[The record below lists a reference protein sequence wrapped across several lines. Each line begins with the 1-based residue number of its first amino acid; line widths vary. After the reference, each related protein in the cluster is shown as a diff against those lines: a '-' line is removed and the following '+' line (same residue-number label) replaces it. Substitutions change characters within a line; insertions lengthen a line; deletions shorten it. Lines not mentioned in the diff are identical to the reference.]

1 MAIRPVRA
9 QDGTPDDMPDR
20 AGKDL
25 PAGVELYHLRP
36 DGGILLA
43 DREGSRELGPER
55 EFLRF
60 IDDGQF
66 AHYLVGDAATSP
78 ERPSN
83 ATVKL
88 GVVGP
93 RSAFT
98 PHAHG
103 GEHFVLSLGH
113 AACGLYDGVRGR
125 VTDVPLAPGMLI
137 RIPEMMPHS
146 FANRGDSPLT
156 ILAANTG
163 YGIDHEDYAITAAV
177 SCSAASRATSAERPR
192 AARRPVSSA
201 SSASGSS
208 RSSRF
213 SWASAAFSES
223 RWVET
228 ETYSPAAIDI
238 DPASS
243 PARPAVSSA
252 AWDSV
257 APATPTTRP
266 AVETTPSLAPSTAA
280 RSQLR
285 REPRPPPWA
294 SSCSGASVTRG
305 ASVTPGASH
314 PAGHQTRTDP
324 PGAKAGLVAPAGTSL
339 RGSAI
344 SSTAGP
350 WTAARESRYG
360 RSKP

>member
-1 MAIRPVRA
+1 MAVRPVRQVRA
-9 QDGTPDDMPDR
+9 QDRIPDGIPGR
-20 AGKDL
+20 VPRDL
-25 PAGVELYHLRP
+25 PGGVELYHLRP

-66 AHYLVGDAATSP
+66 AHYLVGDAGTSP

-113 AACGLYDGVRGR
+113 ASCGLYDEVRGR

-146 FANRGDSPLT
+146 FANRGDAPLT

-163 YGIDHEDYAITAAV
+163 YGIDHEDYAITAAE
-177 SCSAASRATSAERPR
+177 AERRAQSPGGSPAGGR
-192 AARRPVSSA
+192 TAVAAEPVTDYRALAAELRDIERAQRVHGIAATTVRERLAAR
-201 SSASGSS
+201 
-208 RSSRF
+208 
-213 SWASAAFSES
+213 
-223 RWVET
+223 
-228 ETYSPAAIDI
+228 
-238 DPASS
+238 
-243 PARPAVSSA
+243 
-252 AWDSV
+252 
-257 APATPTTRP
+257 
-266 AVETTPSLAPSTAA
+266 
-280 RSQLR
+280 LR
-285 REPRPPPWA
+285 RVAAALEVPR
-294 SSCSGASVTRG
+294 
-305 ASVTPGASH
+305 
-314 PAGHQTRTDP
+314 
-324 PGAKAGLVAPAGTSL
+324 
-339 RGSAI
+339 
-344 SSTAGP
+344 
-350 WTAARESRYG
+350 
-360 RSKP
+360 

>member
-1 MAIRPVRA
+1 MAVRPVRQARA
-9 QDGTPDDMPDR
+9 QDRIPDDIPDR
-20 AGKDL
+20 VPKDL
-25 PAGVELYHLRP
+25 PGGVELYHLRP

-66 AHYLVGDAATSP
+66 AHYLVGDAGTSP

-113 AACGLYDGVRGR
+113 ASCGLYDEARGR

-163 YGIDHEDYAITAAV
+163 YGIDHEDYAITAAE
-177 SCSAASRATSAERPR
+177 AERRAQSPGGPPAGGR
-192 AARRPVSSA
+192 TALAAEPVTDYRALAAELRDIERAQRVHGIAATTVRERLAAR
-201 SSASGSS
+201 
-208 RSSRF
+208 
-213 SWASAAFSES
+213 
-223 RWVET
+223 
-228 ETYSPAAIDI
+228 
-238 DPASS
+238 
-243 PARPAVSSA
+243 
-252 AWDSV
+252 
-257 APATPTTRP
+257 
-266 AVETTPSLAPSTAA
+266 
-280 RSQLR
+280 LR
-285 REPRPPPWA
+285 RVAAALEVPR
-294 SSCSGASVTRG
+294 
-305 ASVTPGASH
+305 
-314 PAGHQTRTDP
+314 
-324 PGAKAGLVAPAGTSL
+324 
-339 RGSAI
+339 
-344 SSTAGP
+344 
-350 WTAARESRYG
+350 
-360 RSKP
+360 

>member
-1 MAIRPVRA
+1 MAIPPVRA
-9 QDGTPDDMPDR
+9 QDTPEDIPDR
-20 AGKDL
+20 VGRDL

-125 VTDVPLAPGMLI
+125 VTDVPLTPGMLI

-163 YGIDHEDYAITAAV
+163 YGIDHEDYAITAAE
-177 SCSAASRATSAERPR
+177 AERRAQESPGGSHVGPGGPSGPDGPGRPDGPGGVR
-192 AARRPVSSA
+192 AAGGRTALATALTDYRA
-201 SSASGSS
+201 L
-208 RSSRF
+208 
-213 SWASAAFSES
+213 AAEL
-223 RWVET
+223 RDIERAQRVHGI
-228 ETYSPAAIDI
+228 AA
-238 DPASS
+238 
-243 PARPAVSSA
+243 
-252 AWDSV
+252 
-257 APATPTTRP
+257 TTVR
-266 AVETTPSLAPSTAA
+266 ERLAA
-280 RSQLR
+280 RLR
-285 REPRPPPWA
+285 RVAAALEVPR
-294 SSCSGASVTRG
+294 
-305 ASVTPGASH
+305 
-314 PAGHQTRTDP
+314 
-324 PGAKAGLVAPAGTSL
+324 
-339 RGSAI
+339 
-344 SSTAGP
+344 
-350 WTAARESRYG
+350 
-360 RSKP
+360 